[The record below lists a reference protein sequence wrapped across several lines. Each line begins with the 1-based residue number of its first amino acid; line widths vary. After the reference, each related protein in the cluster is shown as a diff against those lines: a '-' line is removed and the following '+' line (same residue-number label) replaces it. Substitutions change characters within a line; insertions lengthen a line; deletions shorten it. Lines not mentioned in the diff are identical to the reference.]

1 MRVFSS
7 ARQRKSFP
15 AAMEVYAETL
25 NHLTQASGGGGILR
39 ESKQSLNIR
48 LKPNEVYAVRALDRP
63 DYYRTV
69 MIKKNQMNGQF
80 QMLISNPVYG
90 TTPPGIDEVSQEQ
103 VFKQM
108 REMNAQMIQ
117 GKDFDAFPHQG
128 VTPPTQGDGYGSVTQ
143 HHLNQQKR
151 NQR

>member
-1 MRVFSS
+1 
-7 ARQRKSFP
+7 
-15 AAMEVYAETL
+15 
-25 NHLTQASGGGGILR
+25 
-39 ESKQSLNIR
+39 
-48 LKPNEVYAVRALDRP
+48 
-63 DYYRTV
+63 
-69 MIKKNQMNGQF
+69 MNGQF

-128 VTPPTQGDGYGSVTQ
+128 VTPPTQGNGYGSVTQ

-151 NQR
+151 GNL